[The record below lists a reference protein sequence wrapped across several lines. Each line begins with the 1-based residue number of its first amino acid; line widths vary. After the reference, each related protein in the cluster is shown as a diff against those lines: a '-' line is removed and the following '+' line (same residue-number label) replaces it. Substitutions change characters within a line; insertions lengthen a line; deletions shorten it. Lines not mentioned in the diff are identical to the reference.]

1 MRVRDFFLL
10 VAVCLIWAFNNVL
23 SKIIVTDWAV
33 PPLFY
38 AALRF
43 AVVAMVMW
51 PWLLPMPRPAW
62 RIVAIALCLGGGSF
76 SLLFVGLQTVSPSE
90 AAIILQFGVPFTIL
104 LSLLVLGDRIY
115 VISAEHRVGEEC
127 AESCI
132 IRGW

>member
-62 RIVAIALCLGGGSF
+62 RIVAIGLCLGGGSV

-90 AAIILQFGVPFTIL
+90 AAIILQLGVPFTML
-104 LSLLVLGDRIY
+104 LSVLVLGERIY
-115 VISAEHRVGEEC
+115 
-127 AESCI
+127 
-132 IRGW
+132 

>member
-10 VAVCLIWAFNNVL
+10 VAVCLIWAFNHVL

-90 AAIILQFGVPFTIL
+90 AAIILQLGVPFTML
-104 LSLLVLGDRIY
+104 LSVLVLGERIY
-115 VISAEHRVGEEC
+115 
-127 AESCI
+127 
-132 IRGW
+132 

>member
-23 SKIIVTDWAV
+23 SKIIVTDWGI

-43 AVVAMVMW
+43 IVVALVMW

-76 SLLFVGLQTVSPSE
+76 SLLFVGLQTVSPSA
-90 AAIILQFGVPFTIL
+90 AAIILQLRSEEHTSEL
-104 LSLLVLGDRIY
+104 QSLMRTSY
-115 VISAEHRVGEEC
+115 
-127 AESCI
+127 
-132 IRGW
+132 

>member
-1 MRVRDFFLL
+1 MKTAYDMRISDWSSY
-10 VAVCLIWAFNNVL
+10 VCSSDL
-23 SKIIVTDWAV
+23 D
-33 PPLFY
+33 

-90 AAIILQFGVPFTIL
+90 AAIILQLGVPFTML
-104 LSLLVLGDRIY
+104 LSVLVLGERIY
-115 VISAEHRVGEEC
+115 
-127 AESCI
+127 
-132 IRGW
+132 